1 MKLNVPYFKQEKNTT
16 CGVVCVRM
24 VLSSALIDPA
34 VLYGG
39 IEGFGHFVVITGFEN
54 DKIHYNDPDLDKDLS
69 RNAKDFLKAWK
80 KFSFK
85 GVRIW
90 KSIKR

>member
-1 MKLNVPYFKQEKNTT
+1 MLAKGFPIV
-16 CGVVCVRM
+16 
-24 VLSSALIDPA
+24 SLIDPA

-39 IEGFGHFVVITGFEN
+39 LLGFGHFVVITGLEG
-54 DKIHYNDPDLDKDLS
+54 DKIYYHDPDLEKDLI
-69 RNAKDFLKAWK
+69 RDADEFFTAWE

-90 KSIKR
+90 KSMKK